1 MILQSIIL
9 GIISSMVVSVII
21 ETIHLI
27 IRMSLNKVKLKSI
40 VMSMMSRIGYDATLK
55 NIKNGLIV
63 KEIFTYDQ
71 YIYLQE
77 ISFFIIGRK
86 KAKKIVETVGQIVN
100 NVNKG
105 NLNINDN
112 IEELNNL
119 FEKY

>member
-55 NIKNGLIV
+55 KIKNGLIV
-63 KEIFTYDQ
+63 EEIFTYDQ

>member
-71 YIYLQE
+71 YI
-77 ISFFIIGRK
+77 RK
-86 KAKKIVETVGQIVN
+86 QWR
-100 NVNKG
+100 
-105 NLNINDN
+105 
-112 IEELNNL
+112 
-119 FEKY
+119 